1 MCTCCTHGAPSIR
14 HGRGGRRRWFGGTR
28 KPVAVQHDSF
38 CDGGD
43 GEDTHLARWGP
54 SYAMRYRSVPGVSS
68 VDPVRTPVPTTAAAQ
83 DDDRLRRWFQ
93 VAGIDARVPLVGSA
107 SRLESTTGIYAICI
121 HLRSCARHQP
131 PAPQQL
137 AVEQPERAGNAAA
150 TMRLLERRGPTSE
163 FGFERGVFGVS
174 WYRALVK
181 PDTCLSVGWMR
192 GSPHVHDREA
202 RTAPVCRELF
212 LWPVLDWAYPR

>member
-1 MCTCCTHGAPSIR
+1 M
-14 HGRGGRRRWFGGTR
+14 
-28 KPVAVQHDSF
+28 V
-38 CDGGD
+38 
-43 GEDTHLARWGP
+43 GP

-107 SRLESTTGIYAICI
+107 SRLESTTGMYAICI

-137 AVEQPERAGNAAA
+137 AVEQPERAGY
-150 TMRLLERRGPTSE
+150 RG
-163 FGFERGVFGVS
+163 GDYAV
-174 WYRALVK
+174 A
-181 PDTCLSVGWMR
+181 
-192 GSPHVHDREA
+192 
-202 RTAPVCRELF
+202 
-212 LWPVLDWAYPR
+212 